1 MLKILSKTLL
11 ILMLLTCSFF
21 VMYNAEARMKLSRKY
36 IPPGNPGGANFNSD
50 EEFAESYKLYKK
62 RRELL
67 KKKKLQ
73 GKASKNFNKESLAKR
88 LKERNIV
95 NSYDEYQEACTVDDE
110 VDAMIDQHGV
120 NLARLKGAV
129 FIDREEVLRDNNE
142 HNRKKKFSKI
152 QEKKISPVNVT
163 IQDTSFEKRICSN
176 NYINDLKT
184 NTCLSDSTFFD
195 SIIDTAE

>member
-21 VMYNAEARMKLSRKY
+21 VMYNAEARTKLSRKY
-36 IPPGNPGGANFNSD
+36 IPPGNPGGANFNAD

-73 GKASKNFNKESLAKR
+73 GKANKNFTRESLAQT
-88 LKERNIV
+88 LKEKNIV
-95 NSYDEYQEACTVDDE
+95 NSYDEHQGACIVDDE
-110 VDAMIDQHGV
+110 GDAMVDQHGI

-142 HNRKKKFSKI
+142 QNRPKKFSAI
-152 QEKKISPVNVT
+152 QEKKISPVSVT
-163 IQDTSFEKRICSN
+163 IQDTSFEKMICAHDA
-176 NYINDLKT
+176 INDLKT
-184 NTCLSDSTFFD
+184 NNCLSDSTLFD
-195 SIIDTAE
+195 SVIDAAE

>member
-11 ILMLLTCSFF
+11 ILMLLICSFF

-36 IPPGNPGGANFNSD
+36 IPPGNPGGANFNAD

-73 GKASKNFNKESLAKR
+73 GKANKKFTKESLAQT
-88 LKERNIV
+88 LKEKNIV
-95 NSYDEYQEACTVDDE
+95 NSYNEYQEACIVDDE
-110 VDAMIDQHGV
+110 EDAMIDQYGI

-129 FIDREEVLRDNNE
+129 FIDREEILHDNNE
-142 HNRKKKFSKI
+142 QNRPKKFSAM
-152 QEKKISPVNVT
+152 QEKKVSPVSVT
-163 IQDTSFEKRICSN
+163 IQDTSFEKMICTNDS
-176 NYINDLKT
+176 INDSKT
-184 NTCLSDSTFFD
+184 DNCLSDTTLFD
-195 SIIDTAE
+195 SVIDAAE